1 MEKEQSD
8 WEKEMKMKK
17 EEEKKEDNKKRD
29 KDVDRVRNG
38 GEDAVR

>member
-17 EEEKKEDNKKRD
+17 EEEKKVDNKKEM
-29 KDVDRVRNG
+29 KMLIELG
-38 GEDAVR
+38 GEDTVR

>member
-17 EEEKKEDNKKRD
+17 EEEKKEDNKKD
-29 KDVDRVRNG
+29 EDVDRVRNG
-38 GEDAVR
+38 GEDGVR